1 MIRKQPLIFLESDIA
16 VLNKI
21 DLLPHM
27 DMDATR
33 LDADYAKFKKGARLF
48 RTSAKTGEGIE
59 ELFRA
64 LNIHA

>member
-1 MIRKQPLIFLESDIA
+1 
-16 VLNKI
+16 
-21 DLLPHM
+21 M